1 MDCLAGMGAQAQE
14 ENDVMYPQEPQAR
27 EQKTPQ
33 ARLAFTPEAIRPL
46 ILHVLAQHPAGLTP
60 GAVAS
65 QLGLT
70 TSLTATLRAM
80 HREGL
85 LRRMSA
91 EIYAVA
97 EKP

>member
-1 MDCLAGMGAQAQE
+1 M
-14 ENDVMYPQEPQAR
+14 NPQEPQAR
-27 EQKTPQ
+27 AQTTSP
-33 ARLAFTPEAIRPL
+33 ARLAPTPEAIRQL

-60 GAVAS
+60 GEVAS

-91 EIYAVA
+91 GAYAVA